1 MKWHAFFLVFVVL
14 LSGCRNQPQ
23 YEVKSIFLDELAEP
37 LSCRVV
43 VPRQLPDNAP
53 LMIAYHG
60 VGDTAESMATYSKLD
75 QLAARHRFLLV
86 YPDANGKLWKIPRSD
101 APDNDVSRELD
112 RFDVL
117 LQEMEQQHGID
128 PDRVYV
134 VGMSQGA
141 TFAQWLISER
151 SSQLAAA
158 AAHSGAPS
166 SETDLSKGRT
176 PILLIAGQEDPV
188 HEAMVAATV
197 DYQAAGIPSK
207 FISVPNLAHQW
218 SAQSNEAIWAFLNN
232 TSR

>member
-37 LSCRVV
+37 LSCRAVV
-43 VPRQLPDNAP
+43 SQQLPDNAP

-60 VGDTAESMATYSKLD
+60 VGDTAESMSTYSKLD
-75 QLAARHRFLLV
+75 QLAAKHRFLLV
-86 YPDANGKLWKIPRSD
+86 YPDANGKLWKIPRND
-101 APDNDVSRELD
+101 APDNDLSRELD
-112 RFDVL
+112 RFDLIV
-117 LQEMEQQHGID
+117 QEMEQQYRID
-128 PDRVYV
+128 PNRVYV

-141 TFAQWLISER
+141 TFVHWLISER
-151 SSQLAAA
+151 SSQVAAA

-166 SETDLSKGRT
+166 SETDLAKGQT
-176 PILLIAGQEDPV
+176 PILLIAGQEDVV
-188 HEAMVAATV
+188 HDAMKTAAE
-197 DYQAAGIPSK
+197 DYQAAGIPSE

-218 SAQSNEAIWAFLNN
+218 SVQSNEAIWAFLNN